1 MLFAVLLSLAVVAYN
16 NIVNR
21 WGPFHGA
28 AYVPLNLTFACATTL
43 VAAATLGLSRS
54 ELGLRGDITD
64 AGVPLA
70 LVTVFAIG
78 AFAIAGSGHGHRI
91 ADKRVMD
98 LRGSALAFYV
108 LVRIPLGTA
117 VAEEVVFRGV
127 LLAAWRDTG
136 ASMLLAAVCVSV
148 AFGLWHVTPT
158 IIGIRMNDLDASRRK
173 VSVAVIGAV
182 MLTMLAGLGLTW
194 LRIESGGL
202 VEPIVLHAG
211 INSVGALAA
220 VSAGRR
226 AGGARLHPLGA
237 RPEPPREVRDQ
248 D

>member
-1 MLFAVLLSLAVVAYN
+1 MSFAVLLSLAVVAYN

-43 VAAATLGLSRS
+43 VAAATLGLSRA
-54 ELGLRGDITD
+54 ELGLQGDVSD
-64 AGVPLA
+64 AGEALA
-70 LVTVFAIG
+70 LVAVFAIGAFAIG
-78 AFAIAGSGHGHRI
+78 AFAIAGSRHGHRI
-91 ADKRVMD
+91 ADKRVTD
-98 LRGSALAFYV
+98 LRGRALAFYV
-108 LVRIPLGTA
+108 LVSIPLGTA

-173 VSVAVIGAV
+173 LSVAVIGAV

-226 AGGARLHPLGA
+226 SGR
-237 RPEPPREVRDQ
+237 VRQ
-248 D
+248 PGLTRG